1 MSLEQSEILQ
11 RLSSGDQNELSRFL
25 ATMRPHIRQM
35 IQRRISPVVRS
46 RMDESDIT
54 QEALI
59 RATKGIEAYLK
70 DPQIHPIVWLRLVV
84 KRVIAEVHRKEFRAK
99 RNPKREIDWD
109 GLSDSLIVNQ
119 IADSMKDVTDQAAQE
134 ELLANTWEAVKEL
147 PLIDKEIIEMRHLE
161 EMSLAEAAEALE
173 IGYETAK
180 KRYYRAL
187 KKVRTRIATAERQ
200 GQTRT
205 AKSES

>member
-11 RLSSGDQNELSRFL
+11 RLASGDPNELSSFL

-35 IQRRISPVVRS
+35 IQRRISPVVRA

-59 RATKGIEAYLK
+59 RATKGIEAYLI

-161 EMSLAEAAEALE
+161 EMSLVEAAEALE

-187 KKVRTRIATAERQ
+187 KKVRTRIATAERK

-205 AKSES
+205 AKSDS

>member
-1 MSLEQSEILQ
+1 MSFEQSKILQ
-11 RLSSGDQNELSRFL
+11 RLASGDQNELSNFL
-25 ATMRPHIRQM
+25 ATMRPHIRRM
-35 IQRRISPVVRS
+35 IQRRISPIVRT

-134 ELLANTWEAVKEL
+134 EILANTWKAVKEL

-161 EMSLAEAAEALE
+161 EMSLVEAAEALE

-187 KKVRTRIATAERQ
+187 KKVRTRIAAAERADQ
-200 GQTRT
+200 RST
-205 AKSES
+205 AKSDS